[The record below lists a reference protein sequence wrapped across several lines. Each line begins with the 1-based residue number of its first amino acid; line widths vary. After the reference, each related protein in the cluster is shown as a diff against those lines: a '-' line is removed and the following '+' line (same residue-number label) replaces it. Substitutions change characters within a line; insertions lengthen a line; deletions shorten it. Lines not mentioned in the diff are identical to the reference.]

1 VINFSA
7 IPLKSFMGRILRLFL
22 HLIPSTMVVP
32 ILQGRL
38 KGEKWIV
45 GSSNHGCW
53 IGSYEHEKQILFSEI
68 VTEGAV
74 VYDIG
79 AHVGFYTLLASEIV
93 GQRGKVIAFEPL
105 PQNLHYLNEHL
116 LLNKCD
122 NVKVIETAVAEES
135 GTAFFTEGISSSM
148 GYLSLAGNIEVKK
161 VALDE
166 LMLSGKIPPPE
177 YLKIDVEG
185 AEILVLSGAKSLLV
199 RYHPVIFLATHGFEV
214 HRQCCEFLSSIGY
227 ELQSINEKNIDE
239 TDEIIAFKN
248 RELIKDKGG
257 VKKDG

>member
-1 VINFSA
+1 MLKFSA
-7 IPLKSFMGRILRLFL
+7 VSNKNVIGRLLRAPL

-32 ILQGRL
+32 IMQGRL
-38 KGEKWIV
+38 KGKKWIV

-53 IGSYEHEKQILFSEI
+53 LGSFEYEEQTLFAET

-93 GQRGKVIAFEPL
+93 GPRGKVIAFEPL
-105 PQNLHYLNEHL
+105 PQNLHYLNRHL
-116 LLNKCD
+116 SINKCD
-122 NVKVIETAVAEES
+122 NVKVIEAAVAEES
-135 GTAFFTEGISSSM
+135 GTAFFTEGTSSSM

-166 LMLSGKIPPPE
+166 LMFNGKILPPE

-185 AEILVLSGAKSLLV
+185 AELMVLSGAKSVLTQ
-199 RYHPVIFLATHGFEV
+199 YHPTIFLATHGLEV
-214 HRQCCEFLSSIGY
+214 HGFSHDQFIL
-227 ELQSINEKNIDE
+227 KE
-239 TDEIIAFKN
+239 TVPA
-248 RELIKDKGG
+248 
-257 VKKDG
+257 